1 MKNLYNQKALFG
13 KSGMSSKI
21 RKISQAKIRKLPGGR
36 DPARNVEEFLQR
48 RGFDPEECL
57 HLRTNDIS
65 TWSVPLNDE
74 EELEI
79 TLESLGRPSET
90 TLYMGL
96 NICGVPLKDTTNF
109 LSAAL
114 TVADTL
120 VGAKLS
126 VVNYDLVISI
136 TVYTESL
143 TGDSVD
149 YYYELITKQKNST
162 YELIT
167 EEME

>member
-1 MKNLYNQKALFG
+1 
-13 KSGMSSKI
+13 MSSKI

-36 DPARNVEEFLQR
+36 DPARNIEEFLLR

-65 TWSVPLNDE
+65 TWSVPLNEE
-74 EELEI
+74 EELEV
-79 TLESLGRPSET
+79 TLEALGRPSET

-96 NICGVPLKDTTNF
+96 NVCGVPLKDTSNF

-126 VVNYDLVISI
+126 IVNYDLVISV
-136 TVYTESL
+136 TVYTENL
-143 TGDSVD
+143 TGESID
-149 YYYELITKQKNST
+149 YYYELITKQKNSC
-162 YELIT
+162 YELIM